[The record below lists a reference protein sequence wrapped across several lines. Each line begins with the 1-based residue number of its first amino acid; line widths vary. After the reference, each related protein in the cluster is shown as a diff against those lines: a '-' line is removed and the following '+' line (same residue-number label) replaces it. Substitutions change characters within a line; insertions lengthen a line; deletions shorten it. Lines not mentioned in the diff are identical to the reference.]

1 MKVLHVFDHSLP
13 IQDGYSYRSINIL
26 IEQRRQGLQTVHLS
40 SAKHPEAKAQS
51 ETIDNFEFHRTFAS
65 QAWWA
70 RLPVLDQLEVV
81 RSLDHSLDVLITTER
96 PDLLHAHSPPLVGLA
111 AVRAGARHR
120 LPVTYEI
127 RAFWED
133 AAVDKGACQEGD
145 WRYRATR
152 ALESHVVHRADAV
165 TCICAGLRDDLL
177 ARGVPAHKLT
187 VIPNAIDPSQFPT
200 ERFFDSALAA
210 QLGLLQGHT
219 IGFVGSFYAYEGLR
233 LLVKAMPA
241 ILTSLPSLQLLLVG
255 GGNDEADIRQDV
267 ATLGIEKSVVFT
279 GRVPH
284 HEVSRYYDLIDVL
297 VYPRLPMRLTEL
309 VTPLKPLEAM
319 IQDRVVI
326 ASDVGGHR
334 EMINNE
340 TTGLLFSA
348 GDPHSL
354 TASVVRAFADPALL
368 SQLRSNG
375 RDYVLKE
382 RTWHKSV
389 ARYPAVYAAAIAGLA
404 ARNH

>member
-1 MKVLHVFDHSLP
+1 MASN
-13 IQDGYSYRSINIL
+13 SIAPLRHKRGGRVCRCSI
-26 IEQRRQGLQTVHLS
+26 S
-40 SAKHPEAKAQS
+40 
-51 ETIDNFEFHRTFAS
+51 
-65 QAWWA
+65 
-70 RLPVLDQLEVV
+70 
-81 RSLDHSLDVLITTER
+81 
-96 PDLLHAHSPPLVGLA
+96 LVGLA
-111 AVRAGARHR
+111 AVRAGARHG

-133 AAVDKGACQEGD
+133 AAVDKGACKEGD

-152 ALESHVVHRADAV
+152 ALETHVVRRADAV

-177 ARGVPAHKLT
+177 ARGLPAQKLT
-187 VIPNAIDPSQFPT
+187 VIPNAIDPSQFPS
-200 ERFFDSALAA
+200 ERHFDNTLAS
-210 QLGLLQGHT
+210 QLGVQQGHT

-233 LLVKAMPA
+233 LLVAAMPA
-241 ILTSLPSLQLLLVG
+241 ILARLPALKLLLVG
-255 GGNDEADIRQDV
+255 GGNDDADIRKDV
-267 ATLGIEKSVVFT
+267 AALGIQNSVIFT

-334 EMINNE
+334 EMISDE
-340 TTGLLFSA
+340 HTGLLFKA
-348 GDPHSL
+348 GDPQSL
-354 TASVVRAFADPALL
+354 TASVVRAFAEQALL
-368 SQLRSNG
+368 ARLRSNG

-382 RTWHKSV
+382 RTWQRSV
-389 ARYPAVYAAAIAGLA
+389 AHYANVYAAAIAA
-404 ARNH
+404 HATKKP

>member
-1 MKVLHVFDHSLP
+1 MKVLHIFDHSLP

-26 IEQRRQGLQTVHLS
+26 IEQRRQGIQTVHLS
-40 SAKHPEAKAQS
+40 SAKHPDAKAQR

-81 RSLDHSLDVLITTER
+81 RSLDHSLDTLIAAER
-96 PDLLHAHSPPLVGLA
+96 PDVLHAHSPPLVGLA
-111 AVRAGARHR
+111 AVRAGARHS

-133 AAVDKGACQEGD
+133 AAVDKGACKEGD

-152 ALESHVVHRADAV
+152 ALETHVVRRADAV

-200 ERFFDSALAA
+200 ERAYDKALAA
-210 QLGLLQGHT
+210 ELGLQQGHT

-233 LLVKAMPA
+233 LLVEAMPA
-241 ILTSLPSLQLLLVG
+241 ILAQLPALKLLLVG
-255 GGNDEADIRQDV
+255 GGNDEADIRKDV
-267 ATLGIEKSVVFT
+267 AALGIQNSVIFT

-284 HEVSRYYDLIDVL
+284 HDVSRYYDLIDVL

-309 VTPLKPLEAM
+309 VTPLKPLEGM

-334 EMINNE
+334 EMISDGR
-340 TTGLLFSA
+340 TGLLFKA
-348 GDPHSL
+348 ADPHAL
-354 TASVVRAFADPALL
+354 TASVVRAFADQTLL
-368 SQLRSNG
+368 AALRSNG
-375 RDYVLKE
+375 RDYVLRE
-382 RTWHKSV
+382 RTWQKSV
-389 ARYPAVYAAAIAGLA
+389 AHYPAVYAAAIAAHA
-404 ARNH
+404 AKNR

>member
-1 MKVLHVFDHSLP
+1 MKILHVFDHSLP
-13 IQDGYSYRSINIL
+13 VQDGYSYRSINIL
-26 IEQRRQGLQTVHLS
+26 IEQGRQGMQTLQLS
-40 SAKHPEAKAQS
+40 SAKHPDAKSAR
-51 ETIDNFEFHRTFAS
+51 ETFADFEFHRTFAS
-65 QAWWA
+65 SAAWA
-70 RLPVLDQLEVV
+70 RLPLLDQFEVV
-81 RSLDHSLDVLITTER
+81 RSLATRLDELIVTER

-111 AVRAGARHR
+111 AVRAAARHQ
-120 LPVTYEI
+120 LPVVYEI

-133 AAVDKGACQEGD
+133 AAVDKGACKQGD

-152 ALESHVVHRADAV
+152 ALETHVVRRADAV
-165 TCICAGLRDDLL
+165 TCICEGLRNDLL
-177 ARGVPAHKLT
+177 SRGLAPTKLT

-200 ERFFDSALAA
+200 GRNYDAALAA
-210 QLGLLQGHT
+210 QLGLSQGHT

-233 LLVKAMPA
+233 LLVATVPA
-241 ILTSLPSLQLLLVG
+241 ILATLPSLKLLLVG
-255 GGNDEADIRQDV
+255 GGNDEADIRRDV
-267 ATLGIEKSVVFT
+267 AALGIEKSVVFT

-348 GDPHSL
+348 GDARSL
-354 TASVVRAFADPALL
+354 TASVLRAFADPALL
-368 SQLRSNG
+368 TKLRSNG

-382 RTWHKSV
+382 RTWQKSV

-404 ARNH
+404 ARNR

>member
-26 IEQRRQGLQTVHLS
+26 SEQRRQGIQTVHLS
-40 SAKHPEAKAQS
+40 SAKHPDAKAER
-51 ETIDNFEFHRTFAS
+51 ETIDDFEFHRTFAS
-65 QAWWA
+65 QAWWT
-70 RLPVLDQLEVV
+70 RLPVFDQLEVV
-81 RSLDHSLDVLITTER
+81 RTLGHRLDELIATER
-96 PDLLHAHSPPLVGLA
+96 PDLLHAHSPALVGLA

-152 ALESHVVHRADAV
+152 ALETHVIRRADAV

-177 ARGVPAHKLT
+177 ARGVPAPNLT
-187 VIPNAIDPSQFPT
+187 VIPNAIDPAQFPT
-200 ERFFDSALAA
+200 ARHFDNALAA
-210 QLGLLQGHT
+210 QLQLEQGHT

-233 LLVKAMPA
+233 LLVAAMPA
-241 ILTSLPSLQLLLVG
+241 ILARMPSLKLLLVG
-255 GGNDEADIRQDV
+255 GGNDEADIRKDV
-267 ATLGIEKSVVFT
+267 AALGIQSRVIFT

-284 HEVSRYYDLIDVL
+284 HDVSRYYDLIDVL

-319 IQDRVVI
+319 IQERIVI

-334 EMINNE
+334 ELISNE
-340 TTGLLFSA
+340 TTGLLFTA
-348 GDPHSL
+348 GNADSL
-354 TASVVRAFADPALL
+354 TDTVVRAFADQGLL
-368 SQLRSNG
+368 ARLRSNG
-375 RDYVLKE
+375 RDYVLRE
-382 RTWHKSV
+382 RTWQRSV
-389 ARYPAVYAAAIAGLA
+389 ARYPAVYAAAIARHA
-404 ARNH
+404 ARGP

>member
-1 MKVLHVFDHSLP
+1 MKVLHIFDHSLP

-26 IEQRRQGLQTVHLS
+26 SEQRRQGMQTMQLS
-40 SAKHPEAKAQS
+40 SAKQPYAKAQR
-51 ETIDNFEFHRTFAS
+51 ETIADFEFHRTFAS
-65 QAWWA
+65 QAPWA

-81 RSLDHSLDVLITTER
+81 RSLEHRLRELIAAER

-111 AVRAGARHR
+111 AVRAGARHD
-120 LPVTYEI
+120 LPVVYEI

-152 ALESHVVHRADAV
+152 ALETHVVRRADAV
-165 TCICAGLRDDLL
+165 TCICEGLRNDLL
-177 ARGVPAHKLT
+177 SRGVPTEKLT
-187 VIPNAIDPSQFPT
+187 VIPNAIDPSQFPK
-200 ERFFDSALAA
+200 RSVDAALAA
-210 QLGLLQGHT
+210 QLGLGQGCT

-233 LLVKAMPA
+233 LLVAAMPA
-241 ILTSLPSLQLLLVG
+241 ILASKPSLKLLLVG
-255 GGNDEADIRQDV
+255 GGNDEAAIRRDV
-267 ATLGIEKSVVFT
+267 AALGVENNVVFT

-284 HEVSRYYDLIDVL
+284 HDVSRYYDLIDVL

-326 ASDVGGHR
+326 ASNVGGHR
-334 EMINNE
+334 EMISDGN
-340 TTGLLFSA
+340 TGLLFTA
-348 GDPHSL
+348 GDAAAL
-354 TASVVRAFADPALL
+354 TASVVRACADQALQA
-368 SQLRSNG
+368 SLRAKG

-382 RTWHKSV
+382 RTWHRSV
-389 ARYPAVYAAAIAGLA
+389 ARYPAVYAAAIAGHA
-404 ARNH
+404 NRRH